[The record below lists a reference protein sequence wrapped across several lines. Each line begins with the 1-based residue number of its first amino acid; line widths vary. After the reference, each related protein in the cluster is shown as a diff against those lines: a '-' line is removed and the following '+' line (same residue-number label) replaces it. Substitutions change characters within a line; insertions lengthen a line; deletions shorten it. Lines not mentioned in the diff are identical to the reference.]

1 MSRVFSAIIAALA
14 TLDLMSCATVSRH
27 QFTEPAGGWQTRAG
41 QLLYRNATTTVI
53 GEAIVR
59 YSLGGDFELTFS
71 KGPGVTLLVLRQDK
85 TFAEVN
91 GALARNGWSGPTDRA
106 PAQLRGWL
114 ELRDKI
120 IREQDQKTV
129 RVLTDNERF
138 IFRF

>member
-27 QFTEPAGGWQTRAG
+27 QFAEPAGGWQTRAG

-91 GALARNGWSGPTDRA
+91 GALARNGWSGPMDRA

-120 IREQDQKTV
+120 IQAHHQKTV
-129 RVLTDNERF
+129 RVLTENERF

>member
-14 TLDLMSCATVSRH
+14 TLDLMSCATVARH
-27 QFTEPAGGWQTRAG
+27 QFTEPAGGWHTRAG
-41 QLLYRNATTTVI
+41 QLLYRNATSTVI

-91 GALARNGWSGPTDRA
+91 GALARNGWSGPTDGA

-120 IREQDQKTV
+120 IQGQDQKTV
-129 RVLTDNERF
+129 RVLTENERF

>member
-27 QFTEPAGGWQTRAG
+27 QFTEPAGGWHTRAG

-91 GALARNGWSGPTDRA
+91 GALARNGWSGPTDRP

-120 IREQDQKTV
+120 IQAQDQKTV
-129 RVLTDNERF
+129 RVLTENERF